1 MPSWWKSLSTTDAQQ
16 QTSGGIVPYLRL
28 TSSSLKTGH
37 FQTWFRQSFFNI
49 CSWNPGYF
57 NNKPVEEADVTFNV
71 TVQGHALG
79 NIVFTV
85 THDNSRQY
93 NNNAPNTWLHWPP
106 KMAGILQGTNYAGCR
121 IVLSRDSANAFHL
134 EIQ

>member
-1 MPSWWKSLSTTDAQQ
+1 MPSWWKSLSKTDAQQ

-49 CSWNPGYF
+49 CQWHPGYF
-57 NNKPVEEADVTFNV
+57 NNKPVEEADVTFHV
-71 TVQGHALG
+71 IVQGRALG
-79 NIVFTV
+79 NIAFTV
-85 THDNSRQY
+85 THDDTRQY

-106 KMAGILQGTNYAGCR
+106 QMANILQGTDFSGCR
-121 IVLSRDSANAFHL
+121 IVLSRDQANVFSL
-134 EIQ
+134 DIQ